1 MKITNDTLLTNYFK
15 MIAINSFNPKNRILS
30 FQREINYVTS
40 EPSPKVKEEEPQPEP
55 KPEPKPEVNLIKKPE
70 PKPVAPKKP
79 ERKLSI

>member
-30 FQREINYVTS
+30 FQREIIYGNP
-40 EPSPKVKEEEPQPEP
+40 EAAPKVKEEEPKPET
-55 KPEPKPEVNLIKKPE
+55 EPKPEVKTETNLIKKPE

-79 ERKLSI
+79 ERKL